1 MRPVLLVSDEALA
14 ESGDRFTEVA
24 RQRSVELTCLTPTA
38 LAASPARVN
47 ELTGAWFSRDVF
59 AAARSGARPSAMK
72 DFFALVDAAPALQ
85 WLHVMSAGADFPEY
99 RAAQARG
106 IRLTTSSGV
115 TSVPIAHTVMAAVL
129 AQTRGFPGWID
140 AQARK
145 VWQPMLG
152 AGSPRDLSEQTAVI
166 VGLGPIGREVA
177 RLMRAFGMRT
187 IGVRQQAVPCDEVD
201 QTLTYA
207 EIDTALPQ
215 CDWLVLACPLSD
227 LTRGLLD
234 ARRIGL
240 LPAHARVANVGRGP
254 VIDEAA
260 LADALARRTIA
271 GAYLDVF
278 ATEPLPAD
286 SPLWSLRNVWISPHN
301 AAASLGNP
309 LRDRQLFLDNLG
321 HWLAGERLINLSN

>member
-1 MRPVLLVSDEALA
+1 
-14 ESGDRFTEVA
+14 
-24 RQRSVELTCLTPTA
+24 
-38 LAASPARVN
+38 
-47 ELTGAWFSRDVF
+47 
-59 AAARSGARPSAMK
+59 
-72 DFFALVDAAPALQ
+72 
-85 WLHVMSAGADFPEY
+85 
-99 RAAQARG
+99 
-106 IRLTTSSGV
+106 
-115 TSVPIAHTVMAAVL
+115 
-129 AQTRGFPGWID
+129 
-140 AQARK
+140 
-145 VWQPMLG
+145 
-152 AGSPRDLSEQTAVI
+152 
-166 VGLGPIGREVA
+166 
-177 RLMRAFGMRT
+177 MRT

-260 LADALARRTIA
+260 LADALARHTIA